1 MIYYIWNKLIIFEEN
16 KMLKIDGKYGNV
28 HINGMSIDIE
38 KAKISD
44 LNKYLQ
50 ELEIKRMQLIE
61 QQNNYLSQIIN

>member
-1 MIYYIWNKLIIFEEN
+1 MF
-16 KMLKIDGKYGNV
+16 KIDGKYGNV

-38 KAKISD
+38 KVKISD

>member
-16 KMLKIDGKYGNV
+16 KMFKIDGKYGNV

-38 KAKISD
+38 KVKISD